1 MKLIK
6 SARVYKIDL
15 PSAKALEQHLSEK
28 RFIEPMELES
38 GSIGFVMR
46 DSVQY
51 VDQFVGG
58 MAFTLRLDEKIVPVS
73 AVNSEVKKRI
83 EAFEAKSDHKVGR
96 KHRAEIKE
104 EVVFD
109 FRRKALLKTTI
120 VTCFYDVANRYLYV
134 PTTSATLAGQITSL
148 VVRAVGSVKSE
159 TINVSSLKHGLTTRM
174 LNWLDDEEDAFE
186 SFHPCGEVVLSV
198 AGYRM
203 AIKMD
208 TLSNASDGLK
218 KALKDGFMVRSLRF
232 QSGTDVSFVLT
243 EDFSFRSID
252 FPEIESDGKDDD
264 LWLHE
269 ASVQVL
275 NLSSIVIK
283 LCEML
288 SYKEEQ
294 VAA

>member
-28 RFIEPMELES
+28 RFLEPMELEP

-46 DSVQY
+46 DSFQY

-58 MAFTLRLDEKIVPVS
+58 LAFTLRLDEKIVPVS
-73 AVNSEVKKRI
+73 AVNSEVKKRADAVG
-83 EAFEAKSDHKVGR
+83 ESQGYAVGR
-96 KHRAEIKE
+96 KQRAEIKD

-120 VTCFYDVANRYLYV
+120 ITCFYDVDNRYLYV
-134 PTTSATLAGQITSL
+134 PTTSATVAGQITSL

-159 TINVSSLKHGLTTRM
+159 TINISSLKHGLTTRM
-174 LNWLDDEEDAFE
+174 LNWLDDEEYAFE
-186 SFHPCGEVVLSV
+186 SFEPCGEVVLSL
-198 AGYRM
+198 AGQRM
-203 AIKMD
+203 SMKMD

-232 QSGTDVSFVLT
+232 QSGIDVGFVLT

-252 FPEIESDGKDDD
+252 FPEIALDGKDDE

-288 SYKEEQ
+288 SYKEDQ